1 MNNPQPAKKLET
13 PDTSMRR
20 TPSQQRSRE
29 RVDRILAC
37 ASELI
42 AETGS
47 EPMKMGDVAARAG
60 ISIGSLYQY
69 FPDKS
74 AIIRALAERIHASSR
89 ACIEEALAPV
99 KTMDELSAAFA
110 GLVDVYYGLF
120 LAEPVMRDIWGA
132 AQADRK
138 LAELELGASRIQAEL
153 LEDAMRRVTA
163 GSGRRNL
170 GPTALLIWQLG
181 EAAMRLAISLDRKE
195 GNKIVE
201 AYKRMAIRELVGD

>member
-1 MNNPQPAKKLET
+1 MNDSASWKSSGVADVSL
-13 PDTSMRR
+13 RR
-20 TPSQQRSRE
+20 TPLQQRSRE

-89 ACIEEALAPV
+89 ACIEQALAAV
-99 KTMDELSAAFA
+99 KAPDELSAAFA
-110 GLVDVYYGLF
+110 GLIDTYYGLF
-120 LAEPVMRDIWGA
+120 LAEPVMRDIWGGV
-132 AQADRK
+132 QADKK
-138 LAELELGASRIQAEL
+138 LAELELAASRTQAGL
-153 LEDAMRRVTA
+153 LENAMRRVAA

-170 GPTALLIWQLG
+170 GSTALLIWQMG
-181 EAAMRLAISLDRKE
+181 EATMRLAISLDRKE
-195 GNKIVE
+195 GNRIVE
-201 AYKRMAIRELVGD
+201 AYKRMAIRELSGD

>member
-1 MNNPQPAKKLET
+1 MNNPQPAKKPEAA
-13 PDTSMRR
+13 DTSMRR

-99 KTMDELSAAFA
+99 STMEELCAAFA

-120 LAEPVMRDIWGA
+120 LAEPVMRDIWGG
-132 AQADRK
+132 AQADKK

-153 LEDAMRRVTA
+153 LEDAMRRVAA

-195 GNKIVE
+195 GKKIVE
-201 AYKRMAIRELVGD
+201 AYKRMAIRELAG